1 MDHKASIQS
10 LCDAAWERHVR
21 TATLDQD
28 SKNYHTWAYRQWV
41 LAHFGGLGPRD
52 VKVEAA
58 GAGQYPQLWE
68 ADIIYADSMI
78 QKDVR
83 NNSAFNHRW
92 FCIFGRAM
100 QGRSELPPDMEPKR
114 DDEIK

>member
-1 MDHKASIQS
+1 MLGDPSREMDFIS
-10 LCDAAWERHVR
+10 
-21 TATLDQD
+21 ATLDQD

-83 NNSAFNHRW
+83 NNS
-92 FCIFGRAM
+92 CLLYT
-100 QGRSELPPDMEPKR
+100 SPSPR
-114 DDEIK
+114 DRG

>member
-1 MDHKASIQS
+1 MIVSMLGDPSREMDFIS
-10 LCDAAWERHVR
+10 
-21 TATLDQD
+21 ATLDQD

-78 QKDVR
+78 LKDVR

-100 QGRSELPPDMEPKR
+100 QGRSELPPEMEPKR